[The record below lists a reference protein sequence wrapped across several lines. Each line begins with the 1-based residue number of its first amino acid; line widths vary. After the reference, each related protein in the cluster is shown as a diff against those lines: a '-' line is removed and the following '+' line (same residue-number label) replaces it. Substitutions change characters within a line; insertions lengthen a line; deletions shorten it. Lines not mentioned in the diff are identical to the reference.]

1 MKKITKPV
9 HLMSVCEMIEAGI
22 PLLCN
27 RSIDVLLGP
36 EKENEKP
43 KKKTTKPKK

>member
-1 MKKITKPV
+1 MKKTTKPI
-9 HLMSVCEMIEAGI
+9 HLMSVCELIDAGLPLEA
-22 PLLCN
+22 N
-27 RSIDVLLGP
+27 RSIDELLGP

>member
-9 HLMSVCEMIEAGI
+9 HLMSVCEMIEAGL
-22 PLLCN
+22 PLVAN
-27 RSIDVLLGP
+27 RTLDELLGL

-43 KKKTTKPKK
+43 KKKTTKPKR